1 MVDREAGVRVLPPNA
16 LGVHGEVDVFCDQC
30 GAPLPPGAVV
40 CPRCGAAVGP
50 VPAVPP
56 PPAPVAPVAPVSPV
70 HVAQHAAPGTVPRG
84 PGGRA
89 VLAAVVLRNVRGTVA
104 GIVGAWFNVPFV
116 LLMGAV
122 GGVIGGLTGVVS
134 GTVVGVG
141 VTERIDAFLKW
152 VFPLPVSAADLL
164 PTAGAQIGGIVG
176 GLLGAVNGALTLG
189 WMAFAWP
196 WEQLWRG
203 DPLWP
208 VVVLVGQVVTALIVA
223 ALYVGWS
230 AVTEPARL
238 HVSGARRLSRREAE
252 WLMPIVHE
260 AGARLGLTA
269 LPRVLVDDRRDA
281 NAHAGIRHIVIN
293 QGLIEQLAYD
303 REQIGAVIA
312 HELVHWRD
320 GDAVA
325 MAWARGVALP
335 LYLLYE
341 LASRLLSMARWRPLA
356 FVVRF
361 LFWSVIVTV
370 RRLVIPVQASTWRA
384 AEYRADAITAQAEYG
399 DGLRQALG
407 YVRQSFDGQRSGW
420 DAAVLTTHPPTEL
433 RLEALEKQGR
443 RYPLREDHPLVKAL
457 PGWTSTSTVE
467 KDQ

>member
-1 MVDREAGVRVLPPNA
+1 M
-16 LGVHGEVDVFCDQC
+16 FCDQC
-30 GAPLPPGAVV
+30 GAQLPAGAGV
-40 CPRCGAAVGP
+40 CPRCGASLDA
-50 VPAVPP
+50 A
-56 PPAPVAPVAPVSPV
+56 PAPVVAPVALVAPGPALPGPAPVPEPAPQPV
-70 HVAQHAAPGTVPRG
+70 VPAPGPPAPPSARHARAGTVPQG
-84 PGGRA
+84 PGVRA
-89 VLAAVVLRNVRGTVA
+89 MLGAVVLRNVRGTVA
-104 GIVGAWFNVPFV
+104 GIVGAWFNVPFT

-122 GGVIGGLTGVVS
+122 GAIVGGLSGAVS

-141 VTERIDAFLKW
+141 VLQRIDTFLKY

-176 GLLGAVNGALTLG
+176 AILGAVNGALTLG

-196 WEQLWRG
+196 WQQLWRG

-208 VVVLVGQVVTALIVA
+208 VAVLLGQVVTALVVG
-223 ALYVGWS
+223 ALYVAWS
-230 AVTEPARL
+230 SLTEPMRL
-238 HVSGARRLSRREAE
+238 RVAGARRLSRREAE
-252 WLMPIVHE
+252 WLMPIVQE
-260 AGARLGLTA
+260 AAARLGLTG

-293 QGLIEQLAYD
+293 QGLIEQLNHD
-303 REQIGAVIA
+303 REQVGAVIA

-335 LYLLYE
+335 LYLLFE
-341 LASRLLSMARWRPLA
+341 LADRLLRFARWRPLS
-356 FVVRF
+356 FLVRF
-361 LFWSVIVTV
+361 LFWAVIVTV

-384 AEYRADAITAQAEYG
+384 AEFRADAIAAQAGYG
-399 DGLRQALG
+399 EGLRQALG
-407 YVRQSFDGQRSGW
+407 YVRDSFDGQRSGW

-433 RLEALEKQGR
+433 RLEALEQRGR
-443 RYPLREDHPLVKAL
+443 RYPLREDHPLTRAL

-467 KDQ
+467 KD

>member
-1 MVDREAGVRVLPPNA
+1 M
-16 LGVHGEVDVFCDQC
+16 FCDQC
-30 GAPLPPGAVV
+30 GAQLSPDAAF
-40 CPRCGAAVGP
+40 CEHCGARIGP
-50 VPAVPP
+50 ASDD
-56 PPAPVAPVAPVSPV
+56 AASTSAAHVAPVALTTPPAPPAPPADLPALVPPE
-70 HVAQHAAPGTVPRG
+70 PGTVPAG
-84 PGGRA
+84 PGPRA
-89 VLAAVVLRNVRGTVA
+89 MLAAVVLRNVRGTVA

-116 LLMGAV
+116 LLLGAI
-122 GGVIGGLTGVVS
+122 GGVIGGLTGAVS

-141 VTERIDAFLKW
+141 VTKRIDVFLTY

-176 GLLGAVNGALTLG
+176 ALLGAINGALTLG
-189 WMAFAWP
+189 WMAAVWP

-208 VVVLVGQVVTALIVA
+208 VAAFVGQVVTALVVG

-230 AVTEPARL
+230 WVSEPLRL
-238 HVSGARRLSRREAE
+238 RVSGARRLSRREAQ
-252 WLMPIVHE
+252 WLMPVVRE
-260 AGARLGLTA
+260 AGDRLGLTT
-269 LPRVLVDDRRDA
+269 LPRVLLDDRRDA
-281 NAHAGIRHIVIN
+281 NASAGIRHIVIN
-293 QGLIEQLAYD
+293 QGLIEQLGYD

-325 MAWARGVALP
+325 ASWARGVALP

-341 LASRLLSMARWRPLA
+341 LAARLLSMARWRPLA

-361 LFWSVIVTV
+361 LFWSIIVTA
-370 RRLVIPVQASTWRA
+370 RRIVIPVQAGTWRD
-384 AEYRADAITAQAEYG
+384 AEYRADAIAAQAGYG
-399 DGLRQALG
+399 EGLRRALG

-420 DAAVLTTHPPTEL
+420 DAAVLATHPPTEL
-433 RLEALEKQGR
+433 RLEALEQQGR

-457 PGWTSTSTVE
+457 PGWTPTSTVE
-467 KDQ
+467 KD